1 VTIAYF
7 AAKGVKSAASG
18 HKHTVDRIIDS
29 VVLVLIVF
37 LIVRTFLTRKT
48 SKPPSYRDPQ
58 SDEPERLGGQRDRPG
73 VLLRVGDQELREG
86 LTSADFATR
95 VV

>member
-1 VTIAYF
+1 MTIAYF

-48 SKPPSYRDPQ
+48 SNRDQRADLMGAGSPPQ
-58 SDEPERLGGQRDRPG
+58 SPLRANALLPHVLDRLRAQKRRKKQG
-73 VLLRVGDQELREG
+73 
-86 LTSADFATR
+86 
-95 VV
+95 

>member
-1 VTIAYF
+1 MTIAYL

-18 HKHTVDRIIDS
+18 QKHTVDRIIDS

-48 SKPPSYRDPQ
+48 SKPPSY
-58 SDEPERLGGQRDRPG
+58 
-73 VLLRVGDQELREG
+73 LR
-86 LTSADFATR
+86 SAIE
-95 VV
+95 